1 MGILRI
7 TLKSDLCASSG
18 QAFSSVVDSDIVT
31 DSFGLPYIPARR
43 IKGCLL
49 DAAKYLKEAKA
60 IDTKTI
66 EALFGRS
73 GQGTASG
80 SDPQSIKIG
89 NGYLENHETLRSV
102 LAERK
107 GIPSQRVTELFTA
120 VKSQTAIE
128 NDTVKT
134 GSLRY
139 TRTLSHYLPYSK
151 AENGEHAET
160 VFLFNV
166 KGVPDEH
173 SETFAKICKALRHIG
188 LMRTRGLG
196 AVKAVYIPGAN
207 SHAETNGAC
216 GNAEPKKTEEAVQT
230 IGGKHILPLHIRLAE
245 PLLIAAQNNTTCLE
259 YVPGTAVL
267 GAFARLAVRSGMVE
281 KEYSKFEDIFL
292 SGKVSFGNL
301 YISDENGTRTVPAPH
316 FIKKLKVA
324 GKIVNSLTE
333 ECDPE
338 KDTPKTL
345 KGKCVLANELTKKMD
360 VRTETTYHHSRG
372 DDALLYTQDS
382 ICAGQYLYGEVQSS
396 DENLLK
402 KLEEL
407 LKTGDLR
414 FGRSKTAQYSAGEV
428 LEVSHRERKAGGEK
442 CGKTVFALES
452 DAILLDENGVNTI
465 VPKALEKAIRK
476 ALVEANK
483 LEEDEKFSKV
493 TYDLSFKYIH
503 GYNSKRN
510 LRNIPMAAIAMG
522 STVTVTGYNGDA
534 LDLRI
539 GIRKSEGFGV
549 VRAYSGFG
557 GKTQGDGKDETGA
570 KTKNA
575 PVIDDSVK
583 MSFIKLLNKQT
594 LSAKGI
600 EITSK
605 YFGSPDV
612 CSAFSES
619 RLNSTFV
626 GVVSRMIETASS
638 TEEVFD
644 RVGKIKDNVKQ
655 EQIDKILKG
664 LIKALSEDAEL
675 HKTCEDDES
684 EFEQI
689 KRDCMITLLRFAK
702 YRIKREKNGGK

>member
-43 IKGCLL
+43 IKGCLR
-49 DAAKYLKEAKA
+49 DAAKYLEKAKA
-60 IDTKTI
+60 IDPITI
-66 EALFGRS
+66 DALFGCS

-80 SDPQSIKIG
+80 SDPNSIKIG

-107 GIPSQRVTELFTA
+107 GIPAQRVTELFTA

-151 AENGEHAET
+151 AENGEHSET
-160 VFLFNV
+160 VFLFSV
-166 KGVPDEH
+166 KGVTDEH
-173 SETFAKICKALRHIG
+173 SKAFESICKALRHIG

-196 AVKAVYIPGAN
+196 AVKAEYTPD
-207 SHAETNGAC
+207 SDK
-216 GNAEPKKTEEAVQT
+216 NAESTTEAENSMQNEKAKISDPVD
-230 IGGKHILPLHIRLAE
+230 GKHILPLHIRLAE
-245 PLLIAAQNNTTCLE
+245 PLLIAAQNNTACLE

-267 GAFARLAVRSGMVE
+267 GAFARLAVNAGWTDDE
-281 KEYSKFEDIFL
+281 IEETFL
-292 SGKVSFGNL
+292 SGKVKFGNL
-301 YISDENGTRTVPAPH
+301 YISDENGSRTVPAPH

-324 GKIVNSLTE
+324 GTIVNELTE
-333 ECDPE
+333 ECDPA

-345 KGKCVLANELTKKMD
+345 KGKCVLANELTKKAD

-372 DDALLYTQDS
+372 DNALLYTQDS
-382 ICAGQYLYGEVQSS
+382 ICEGQYLYGEIESGE
-396 DENLLK
+396 ENKQLLEE
-402 KLEEL
+402 LAEL

-428 LEVSHRERKAGGEK
+428 LEVSRHERSVGGEK
-442 CGKTVFALES
+442 GEKTVFALES
-452 DAILLDENGVNTI
+452 DAIILDENGVNTI
-465 VPKALEKAIRK
+465 EPEALKNALIKALELKDGNE
-476 ALVEANK
+476 LNV
-483 LEEDEKFSKV
+483 LE
-493 TYDLSFKYIH
+493 YDLSFKYIH

-522 STVTVTGYNGDA
+522 STVTVKGYNGNDW
-534 LDLRI
+534 DLRI
-539 GIRKSEGFGV
+539 GIRNSEGFGV
-549 VRAYSGFG
+549 VRVYSGFG

-583 MSFIKLLNKQT
+583 ISFIELLNKQT

-605 YFGSPDV
+605 YFGSSDV

-619 RLNSTFV
+619 RLNSAFV

-638 TEEVFD
+638 TEEALD
-644 RVGKIKDNVKQ
+644 RVRKIKDNVKQ

-675 HKTCEDDES
+675 HKICEDDES
-684 EFEQI
+684 EFDQI
-689 KRDCMITLLRFAK
+689 KRDCMITLLRLAK